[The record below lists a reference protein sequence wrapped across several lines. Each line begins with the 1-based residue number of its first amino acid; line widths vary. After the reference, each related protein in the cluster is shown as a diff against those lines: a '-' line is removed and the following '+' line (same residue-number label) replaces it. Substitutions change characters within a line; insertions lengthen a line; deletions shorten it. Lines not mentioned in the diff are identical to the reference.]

1 MPAAITH
8 CLQCQRVLEQ
18 VKKEIPSFSVLRE
31 PFFWG
36 AQGPDFFACHRFLPW
51 WKGESLVE
59 YGERLHADPPAATLS
74 AMWKYV
80 REHPEDEYARSYAFG
95 FLCHYAADSV
105 CHPYIESRAETMRQ
119 ADPSQDAGVYH
130 NEVESALDLI
140 ILRYERSALPYE
152 FPLKRTVPHHPA
164 AERSI
169 ARLFVSVLADL
180 YGVRFSEERLLECLE
195 DCRKIFSLLTDR
207 TGLKKNLVRA
217 VEGKKSHAISCHI
230 RGMTEDGDDDYA
242 NTLLEAWRWPME
254 SGEMRRD
261 SFFDLYESSIERAAL
276 LIREAPDCR
285 DFAALTGNIPFA

>member
-1 MPAAITH
+1 
-8 CLQCQRVLEQ
+8 
-18 VKKEIPSFSVLRE
+18 
-31 PFFWG
+31 
-36 AQGPDFFACHRFLPW
+36 
-51 WKGESLVE
+51 
-59 YGERLHADPPAATLS
+59 
-74 AMWKYV
+74 
-80 REHPEDEYARSYAFG
+80 
-95 FLCHYAADSV
+95 
-105 CHPYIESRAETMRQ
+105 MRQ

-140 ILRYERSALPYE
+140 ILRYEQSALPYE

>member
-1 MPAAITH
+1 M
-8 CLQCQRVLEQ
+8 
-18 VKKEIPSFSVLRE
+18 
-31 PFFWG
+31 
-36 AQGPDFFACHRFLPW
+36 
-51 WKGESLVE
+51 
-59 YGERLHADPPAATLS
+59 
-74 AMWKYV
+74 
-80 REHPEDEYARSYAFG
+80 
-95 FLCHYAADSV
+95 
-105 CHPYIESRAETMRQ
+105 
-119 ADPSQDAGVYH
+119 
-130 NEVESALDLI
+130 
-140 ILRYERSALPYE
+140 
-152 FPLKRTVPHHPA
+152 
-164 AERSI
+164 
-169 ARLFVSVLADL
+169 
-180 YGVRFSEERLLECLE
+180 E

>member
-74 AMWKYV
+74 AMWKY
-80 REHPEDEYARSYAFG
+80 
-95 FLCHYAADSV
+95 AADSV

-140 ILRYERSALPYE
+140 ILRYEQSALPYE